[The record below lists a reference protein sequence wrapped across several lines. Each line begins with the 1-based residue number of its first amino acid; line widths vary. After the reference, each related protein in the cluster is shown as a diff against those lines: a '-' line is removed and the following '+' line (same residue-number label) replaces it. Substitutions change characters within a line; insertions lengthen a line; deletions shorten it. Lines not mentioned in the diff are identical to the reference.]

1 MEQKVNTLLI
11 KPAKN
16 GWLVYLNEDFSPGT
30 IISEPYVFETMENLL
45 EFIKT
50 QNYYNNLK

>member
-11 KPAKN
+11 KPALN
-16 GWLVYLNEDFSPGT
+16 GWLVYLNQDFSQER
-30 IISEPYVFETMENLL
+30 IIPVPYVFETMENLL

-50 QNYYNNLK
+50 QNYNDIR